1 MTYVWRNRWLIAG
14 ALSGMVMVGC
24 GDDDGTMSDVD
35 MSTTDMGGATPDMS
49 DDDDMGSGMDD
60 DMGSAGPTRFV
71 LRIENTSGSG
81 PIPGPI
87 SPGVVL
93 ATEMA
98 APLFTVDAADRG
110 EGLVAIAE
118 DGNAGELAGNV
129 EGSVAFSM
137 PDGGGEAG
145 PAFPGSFYEATIEAE
160 AGDALHFATMFVQ
173 SNDVFLSPDEAGI
186 PLFDAE
192 GNPLPERDVTDL
204 VSLWDVGSEANEAPG
219 SGPNQAPRQGGMD
232 VGAAEG
238 VVRPH
243 TAPTHALPTPSA
255 FVGVEVTET
264 GGTYTFEVTNT
275 APTSGTLLTPFADI
289 TYALHGDAVQ
299 FFTLDAPASAG
310 LEVLAED
317 GGGAAW
323 AAELD
328 AVDGVM
334 GAVASAGGP
343 VMGGDSLSF
352 SVTPTAA
359 APLLSFGAMVVQT
372 NDAFWSTPP
381 AGIPLL
387 DDADMP
393 RAAADVQADVMAL
406 LRIYDAGTEVDEV
419 PGVGPNQAPRQGT
432 PDTGEDEGGVVRLYD
447 RTTGTTNALA
457 DLATSGLLSV
467 TVEEVEGALVVSV
480 QSNGEGFPGLTP
492 VAWALHTDAIDFFT
506 AGAPASA
513 GLQALAEDGA
523 VGDATSGIV
532 GELMGADAVDQAG
545 VEAIP
550 NTAEG
555 PGPAQ
560 PGDGYTFSVV
570 PSMEGRF
577 LSIATMVIPSNDLF
591 LAFGPSGVALLEEDG
606 SPRSVEDINADIAGA
621 LAVWDA
627 GTEQNQAGA
636 AGSMQARPP
645 FFGGPGGQG
654 GPNMGEAEGNGLVRQ
669 VPDGV
674 WAYPGIDGIVRVTIA
689 PAE

>member
-1 MTYVWRNRWLIAG
+1 MTNVWRKRLLIAG
-14 ALSGMVMVGC
+14 ALSGLVLGGC
-24 GDDDGTMSDVD
+24 GDDDGGTG
-35 MSTTDMGGATPDMS
+35 TTDPDMAM
-49 DDDDMGSGMDD
+49 DMGDAMPDMEPDLPEDMDP
-60 DMGSAGPTRFV
+60 GGPTRFV
-71 LRIENTSGSG
+71 LRIENVSGAG
-81 PIPGPI
+81 PIPGPV

-93 ATEMA
+93 ATDEA
-98 APLFTVDAADRG
+98 APLFTVDAVDRG

-118 DGNAGELAGNV
+118 DGSAGALGAAI
-129 EGSVAFSM
+129 EGAVVFSM
-137 PDGGGEAG
+137 PDNGGEAG
-145 PAFPGSFYEATIEAE
+145 PAFPGSFYEATVEAE

-186 PLFDAE
+186 PLFDGD
-192 GNPLPERDVTDL
+192 GNALPARDVTDL

-219 SGPNQAPRQGGMD
+219 SGPNQAPRQSGMD
-232 VGAAEG
+232 VGGAEG

-243 TAPTHALPTPSA
+243 AAPTHALPTPAA
-255 FVGVEVTET
+255 FVGVEVTEA

-289 TYALHGDAVQ
+289 VYALHGDAVQ
-299 FFTLDAPASAG
+299 FFALDAAASPG
-310 LEVLAED
+310 LEILAED

-328 AVDGVM
+328 AVEGVS
-334 GAVASAGGP
+334 ANAASAGGP

-352 SVTPTAA
+352 DVTPTAA
-359 APLLSFGAMVVQT
+359 APLISFAAMVVQT

-381 AGIPLL
+381 AGIALL
-387 DDADMP
+387 DDAGMP
-393 RAAADVQADVMAL
+393 RAAADVQADVMSL
-406 LRIYDAGTEVDEV
+406 LRIYDAGTEVDEI

-432 PDTGEDEGGVVRLYD
+432 PNTGADEGGVVRLYD

-467 TVEEVEGALVVSV
+467 TVEDIEGAYVIRV

-492 VAWALHTDAIDFFT
+492 VAWALHSDAIDFFT
-506 AGAPASA
+506 PGMPASA
-513 GLQALAEDGA
+513 GLQALAEDGS
-523 VGDATSGIV
+523 VDTIV
-532 GELMGADAVDQAG
+532 AELEGAAAVDQAG
-545 VEAIP
+545 VEAVP

-555 PGPAQ
+555 PGPAE
-560 PGDGYTFSVV
+560 PGDGYTFSVI
-570 PSMEGRF
+570 PTMEGRF
-577 LSIATMVIPSNDLF
+577 LSLATMVIPSNDLF
-591 LAFGPSGVALLEEDG
+591 LAFGRDGIALLDDEG
-606 SPRSVEDINADIAGA
+606 SLRSVEDINADIAGA

-674 WAYPGIDGIVRVTIA
+674 WAYPATGNIIRVTVA